1 MTPFK
6 TFTFL
11 WKNKLRFDNQNAYRK
26 LIQYAIMKKY
36 KLSFWQIW
44 NPSIEFLEFQIG
56 YSLQK
61 GNENRI
67 LKL

>member
-11 WKNKLRFDNQNAYRK
+11 WKKKLRFDNQNAYRK

-36 KLSFWQIW
+36 KLSFGKSGIQAL
-44 NPSIEFLEFQIG
+44 N
-56 YSLQK
+56 SLNFRLDIHYK
-61 GNENRI
+61 KEM
-67 LKL
+67 KTEY